1 MNNQKGFVNIIL
13 IIIAVVVLI
22 TTGAIVVTNKSN
34 LDLIFPNNQTPVDS
48 FVDTSVD
55 SPVGVPVVNPTEP
68 TCGDGICEG
77 EESMEVCPQ
86 CDPIEGSN
94 FCPIICHVRC
104 PEDCTDSG
112 QTCGNGICDDNE
124 YGPYVIQDGIIPDH
138 SGKTYCPQDCPASI

>member
-1 MNNQKGFVNIIL
+1 MNNQKGFVNITL

-22 TTGAIVVTNKSN
+22 TAGAIVATNKSN
-34 LDLIFPNNQTPVDS
+34 FDLIFPNNQTPIDNPT
-48 FVDTSVD
+48 DTPID
-55 SPVGVPVVNPTEP
+55 TPVVNPTES

-94 FCPIICHVRC
+94 SCPTICHVRC
-104 PEDCTDSG
+104 PEDCVTG
-112 QTCGNGICDDNE
+112 IGEQTCGNGICDNNE
-124 YGPYVIQDGIIPDH
+124 YGPYIIQDGIIPDH